1 MPAQM
6 CLSLLGRAV
15 RVRIARSRAAT
26 AHLGAVA
33 ARTTRPRTATAP
45 EPDRPRTPAAPPAP
59 SADSC
64 RPLSADR
71 GPLPPHRTRP
81 RTPAAPSVPTAD
93 PGRPTGPERGLLPP
107 LSAERG
113 PLPPHR
119 CRARTS
125 TAPPA
130 SITHADRY
138 DNTGRLDIPARND
151 TPTHL
156 HPNTSG
162 TTPRPQGPTEIKIG

>member
-1 MPAQM
+1 M
-6 CLSLLGRAV
+6 S
-15 RVRIARSRAAT
+15 
-26 AHLGAVA
+26 VA
-33 ARTTRPRTATAP
+33 AGRGGESPRCQIACGYRPPGGGTRTHHPTADRHRPEPARPRTSTAP
-45 EPDRPRTPAAPPAP
+45 PDP

-64 RPLSADR
+64 RPLSA
-71 GPLPPHRTRP
+71 
-81 RTPAAPSVPTAD
+81 
-93 PGRPTGPERGLLPP
+93 ERGLLPP
-107 LSAERG
+107 
-113 PLPPHR
+113 HR
-119 CRARTS
+119 RRARTS

-138 DNTGRLDIPARND
+138 DNTERRDIPDRND